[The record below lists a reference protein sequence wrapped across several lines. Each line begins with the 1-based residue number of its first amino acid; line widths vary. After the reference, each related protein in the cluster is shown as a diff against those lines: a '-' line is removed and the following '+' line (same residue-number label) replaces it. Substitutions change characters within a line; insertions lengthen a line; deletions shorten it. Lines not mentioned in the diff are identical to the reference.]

1 MHYHINS
8 LGRLAFLRSRPGI
21 FCGKTVIIGNH
32 DNTTRVMLTREF
44 TVRLKLQLL
53 LLWQKIKL
61 FAQYRQ
67 AFYLKLIWLELLC
80 FPSRVLGQR
89 ISSRSLHWK

>member
-1 MHYHINS
+1 MLI
-8 LGRLAFLRSRPGI
+8 RELA
-21 FCGKTVIIGNH
+21 
-32 DNTTRVMLTREF
+32 
-44 TVRLKLQLL
+44 VRLKLQCL

-61 FAQYRQ
+61 FAHYRQ

-80 FPSRVLGQR
+80 FPSPVLGKR

>member
-1 MHYHINS
+1 
-8 LGRLAFLRSRPGI
+8 
-21 FCGKTVIIGNH
+21 
-32 DNTTRVMLTREF
+32 MLTRELA
-44 TVRLKLQLL
+44 VRLKLQFL

-67 AFYLKLIWLELLC
+67 AFYLKLIWLELIC
-80 FPSRVLGQR
+80 FPSRVFGQR

>member
-1 MHYHINS
+1 MNR
-8 LGRLAFLRSRPGI
+8 LGRLAFLRSRRGI
-21 FCGKTVIIGNH
+21 FCGKTVIIGNY
-32 DNTTRVMLTREF
+32 DNNTRVMLTREF

-53 LLWQKIKL
+53 LLWQKIRL

-80 FPSRVLGQR
+80 FPSRVLGKR
-89 ISSRSLHWK
+89 ISSRSLTWK